1 MPAICEAVDFYY
13 KEGLDVMKN
22 FLLGLI
28 AFALL
33 GIFLFLGVII
43 FSSDSNNEV
52 AEIPAEDT
60 VSAETSEDD
69 ESPEK
74 IEETSSDNE
83 EAREVISEK
92 DEEEN
97 LPAVKSDDETLDAVQ
112 LEQKLL
118 EQDVVVENTQYLI
131 QDTEYKALYPDMLST
146 VIKNNSDTDINN
158 ITYGYVAW
166 DDNGLPIRIQGDWD
180 FSGGSYL
187 YTGTGESVNIAPGE
201 THGRNYGFELT
212 EEMDAIHS
220 IKSIVV
226 EYEGFNGEK
235 FENPL
240 LDDFSKIYEGKRLA
254 DIEGHEETIFNRFE
268 STSRTTQSSDGSDSD
283 DSSRREAEIFITDYL
298 YSLEEAYALGDFSII
313 ESDLVPR
320 SGAYN
325 QMRENVLNDYF
336 PNLTIYSVEVVEYTE
351 SGNNI
356 YVEVLSERTND
367 NLDHIYEY
375 RTGYNIIFEDGSWK
389 IEKFTDL

>member
-1 MPAICEAVDFYY
+1 MPAICGAVDFYY

-112 LEQKLL
+112 
-118 EQDVVVENTQYLI
+118 
-131 QDTEYKALYPDMLST
+131 
-146 VIKNNSDTDINN
+146 
-158 ITYGYVAW
+158 
-166 DDNGLPIRIQGDWD
+166 
-180 FSGGSYL
+180 
-187 YTGTGESVNIAPGE
+187 
-201 THGRNYGFELT
+201 
-212 EEMDAIHS
+212 
-220 IKSIVV
+220 
-226 EYEGFNGEK
+226 
-235 FENPL
+235 
-240 LDDFSKIYEGKRLA
+240 
-254 DIEGHEETIFNRFE
+254 
-268 STSRTTQSSDGSDSD
+268 
-283 DSSRREAEIFITDYL
+283 
-298 YSLEEAYALGDFSII
+298 
-313 ESDLVPR
+313 
-320 SGAYN
+320 
-325 QMRENVLNDYF
+325 
-336 PNLTIYSVEVVEYTE
+336 
-351 SGNNI
+351 
-356 YVEVLSERTND
+356 
-367 NLDHIYEY
+367 
-375 RTGYNIIFEDGSWK
+375 
-389 IEKFTDL
+389 

>member
-1 MPAICEAVDFYY
+1 MPSICKAVDFYY
-13 KEGLDVMKN
+13 KERLDVMKN

-33 GIFLFLGVII
+33 GIFLFLGIII
-43 FSSDSNNEV
+43 FTSNSNNEV
-52 AEIPAEDT
+52 AEAPAEDT

-69 ESPEK
+69 ESTEK
-74 IEETSSDNE
+74 IEETSSDE
-83 EAREVISEK
+83 ETSEEISEK
-92 DEEEN
+92 DEEDN
-97 LPAVKSDDETLDAVQ
+97 LPTVESDDETVDAVQ

-118 EQDVVVENTQYLI
+118 DQDVVVENIQYLI
-131 QDTEYKALYPDMLST
+131 QDTEHKALYPDMLST
-146 VIKNNSDTDINN
+146 IIKNNSDTDIKN

-201 THGRNYGFELT
+201 THGRNYGLELT
-212 EEMDAIHS
+212 EEMDKIHS
-220 IKSIVV
+220 IKSIIV
-226 EYEGFNGEK
+226 EYQGFNGEK

-240 LDDFSKIYEGKRLA
+240 LDEFSKIYEGKRLA

-268 STSRTTQSSDGSDSD
+268 TNSRTTRPSD
-283 DSSRREAEIFITDYL
+283 DNDSADNSRNEIEEFITDYL

-313 ESDLVPR
+313 ESDLLPG

-325 QMRENVLNDYF
+325 QMRENVLNNYF

-356 YVEVLSERTND
+356 YIEVLSERTND
-367 NLDHIYEY
+367 NLDQIYEY
-375 RTGYNIIFEDGSWK
+375 RTGYNIVFEDGLWVIDDFS
-389 IEKFTDL
+389 DL